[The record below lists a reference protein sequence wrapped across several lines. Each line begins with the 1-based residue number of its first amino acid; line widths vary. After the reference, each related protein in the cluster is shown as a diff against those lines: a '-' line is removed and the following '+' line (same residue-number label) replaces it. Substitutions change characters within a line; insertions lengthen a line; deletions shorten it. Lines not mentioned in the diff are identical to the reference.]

1 MTPSLDIMTMYD
13 TCQDLVQTIIA
24 CHTRALRFLFAMT
37 WCVCAFHYQIYIKTC
52 HCHLGCHIH
61 ITIQL
66 SKLGLFADN
75 ISSYNI
81 YSLLISM
88 SRENASTLGMITLT
102 TQVLGSIARGFRQ
115 HGRLVA
121 EYPWPIIIFRFC
133 YN

>member
-1 MTPSLDIMTMYD
+1 MTPSLDIMTIYN

-24 CHTRALRFLFAMT
+24 CHTRALRFIFAMT
-37 WCVCAFHYQIYIKTC
+37 GCVCAFHYQIYIKTC

-81 YSLLISM
+81 SSLLISM
-88 SRENASTLGMITLT
+88 SPRKCINTGDDNINHTGIGLHS
-102 TQVLGSIARGFRQ
+102 Q
-115 HGRLVA
+115 RLSPAWSSRCRVSLA
-121 EYPWPIIIFRFC
+121 DHHI
-133 YN
+133 